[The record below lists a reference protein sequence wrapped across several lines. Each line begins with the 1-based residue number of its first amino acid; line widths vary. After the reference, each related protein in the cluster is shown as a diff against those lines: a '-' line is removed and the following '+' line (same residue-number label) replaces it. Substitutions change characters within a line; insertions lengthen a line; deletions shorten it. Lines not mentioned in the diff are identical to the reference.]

1 MYRLRLWGSAELA
14 CRVIVVE
21 DEPLIAGDIKFAALE
36 AGCEVVGI
44 ARTCEEALSMLDAD
58 SASGAILDA
67 NLSGQSA
74 KPIIDHLDAKG
85 LPYIIVSGYMRDQLE
100 FVRDD
105 VALIGKP
112 FSMIELTETIRRE
125 IIKKSGAA

>member
-1 MYRLRLWGSAELA
+1 
-14 CRVIVVE
+14 
-21 DEPLIAGDIKFAALE
+21 
-36 AGCEVVGI
+36 
-44 ARTCEEALSMLDAD
+44 MLDAV